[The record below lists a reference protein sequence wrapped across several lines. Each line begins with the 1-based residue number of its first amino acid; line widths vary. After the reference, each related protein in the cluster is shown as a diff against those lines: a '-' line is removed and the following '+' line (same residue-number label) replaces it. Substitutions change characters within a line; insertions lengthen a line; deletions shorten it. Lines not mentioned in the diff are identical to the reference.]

1 MSLLLLSFA
10 AGVLTLLSP
19 CVLPVLPFVL
29 ARPGSGRL
37 FAGLALGFG
46 AVMLLATAGG
56 TWAVQAHGIGRT
68 FALAL
73 LGCFG
78 LTLAWPRLAS
88 FAMQPLQSLGAR
100 IEEHGKRSQKTVDWT
115 IGLSTGLL
123 WAPCAGPVLGVVL
136 TGAALHGGGI
146 GTASLLLAYALGSAV
161 TLGVVRWLVGRAG
174 RRLPVGLLGALP
186 WAGTVRRAGGVVVL
200 LTVAL
205 IASGLD
211 TRLAA
216 TLPGLGLD
224 RIEQSWLDRWS
235 PAAPEPAKPA
245 ARHPTGPLTSAP
257 AVLWPEAPAPV
268 MQRVAADATPTLPV
282 LGQMPSLA
290 GATDWLQ
297 SMPLGPSELRG
308 KVVLVDFW
316 TFGCVNCLHA
326 LPAVRKW
333 AERYRDDGL
342 VVIGVHSPELAFERD
357 RHNLERALVRLDVKY
372 PVAVD
377 NDFAVWN
384 TWSNRYWPTLY
395 LVDAQGRVRWRHI
408 GEGAYAETEQ
418 AIRHLLDEARRLQ
431 PPHGT

>member
-10 AGVLTLLSP
+10 AGVLTVLSP

-37 FAGLALGFG
+37 FAGLTLGLG

-68 FALAL
+68 LALVL

-78 LTLAWPRLAS
+78 LALAWPKLAS
-88 FAMQPLQSLGAR
+88 FAMQPLQSFGAR
-100 IEEHGKRSQKTVDWT
+100 IEEHTRRSQTVDWT

-136 TGAALHGGGI
+136 TGAALHGGGV

-161 TLGVVRWLVGRAG
+161 TLGVVRWLVGRVG

-186 WAGTVRRAGGVVVL
+186 WAGAVRRAGGAFVL

-205 IASGLD
+205 VATGWD

-216 TLPGLGLD
+216 TLPGLGLEQ
-224 RIEQSWLDRWS
+224 IEQSWLDRWS
-235 PAAPEPAKPA
+235 PSAPEDPA
-245 ARHPTGPLTSAP
+245 AP
-257 AVLWPEAPAPV
+257 AVRRPSEPLTLAPAVHWPEAPAPG
-268 MQRVAADATPTLPV
+268 MQLVTAAVPFALPV

-297 SMPLGPSELRG
+297 SKPLGPSELRG

-316 TFGCVNCLHA
+316 TFGCVNCQRA
-326 LPAVRKW
+326 LPAVRRW
-333 AERYRDDGL
+333 AERYRADGL
-342 VVIGVHSPELAFERD
+342 VVIGVHSPEFAFERD
-357 RHNLERALVRLDVKY
+357 RSNVERALRRFDLKF
-372 PVAVD
+372 PIAVD

-384 TWSNRYWPTLY
+384 AWSNRYWPTLY
-395 LVDAQGRVRWRHI
+395 LIDAQGRVRWRHI

-418 AIRHLLDEARRLQ
+418 AIQYLLDEARRLR
-431 PPHGT
+431 PAS